1 MKTEFVIRPYSKTEL
16 ALLYTNKTMTPERA
30 KRWLSHE
37 IEVYP
42 GLKER
47 LKELGYKPKQRIFGL
62 IVILQAA
69 SWSEYRNSG
78 RFE

>member
-1 MKTEFVIRPYSKTEL
+1 MKPEFVIRPYSKTEL

-42 GLKER
+42 GLMER
-47 LKELGYKPKQRIFGL
+47 LKELGYKPKQRIFTIAQMRAIIECIG
-62 IVILQAA
+62 
-69 SWSEYRNSG
+69 EP
-78 RFE
+78 